1 MLCVLSKV
9 SYFRDSK
16 YVPDC
21 KASNVPA
28 KCRRQGRSSDIG
40 AVTLPDRRAEPSGC
54 PIGDRSCSAGSS
66 KIGAVA
72 LPDRESEAAP
82 LPGRSE
88 KGTASSKSRYG
99 TLSQNGYGDICGIRC
114 SGYTVSC
121 HRVPSTRLTLSPNS
135 RPILQPA
142 DVGPSLRSEQGGHS
156 RAQRQVAGSATVYG
170 RTPLGSSHRP
180 ASRAKK
186 LAAPEGLPRRSPT
199 PVLTGPC
206 NG

>member
-28 KCRRQGRSSDIG
+28 KCRRQDRSRPAGSSDIG

-54 PIGDRSCSAGSS
+54 PIGDRSCSAASS

-72 LPDRESEAAP
+72 LPDREIEAAP

-99 TLSQNGYGDICGIRC
+99 TLSQNGYGDICGIPC
-114 SGYTVSC
+114 FGYTVSC
-121 HRVPSTRLTLSPNS
+121 HRLPSTSLALSPNS

-142 DVGPSLRSEQGGHS
+142 GVGPRLRSE
-156 RAQRQVAGSATVYG
+156 
-170 RTPLGSSHRP
+170 
-180 ASRAKK
+180 
-186 LAAPEGLPRRSPT
+186 
-199 PVLTGPC
+199 
-206 NG
+206 